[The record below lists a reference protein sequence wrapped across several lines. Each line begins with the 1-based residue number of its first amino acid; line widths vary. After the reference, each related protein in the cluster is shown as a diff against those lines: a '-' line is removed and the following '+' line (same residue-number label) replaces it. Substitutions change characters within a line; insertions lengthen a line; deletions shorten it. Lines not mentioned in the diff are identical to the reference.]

1 MSDNTSATDKNTAR
15 DAETTAA
22 ASGAPTHYGESRGA
36 RTGTVVWGL
45 IIMGI
50 AALAFTA
57 TQWDLSVYHP
67 AVITAWTVVGIGV
80 LAIVGG
86 LLAAIFRR
94 R

>member
-1 MSDNTSATDKNTAR
+1 MSDNTSAADNMA
-15 DAETTAA
+15 AHSETTL
-22 ASGAPTHYGESRGA
+22 ENRGA

-45 IIMGI
+45 IIMGV
-50 AALAFTA
+50 AALAFAA